1 MTQLSKDV
9 IDKIRVLQTNEITEY
24 IVYTHLA
31 KRLKDDHNKNILLK
45 IGEDEL
51 AHANIWKS
59 YTNEDIKPKRLTI
72 LYYDILNV
80 IFGYTFTLKMMEKG
94 EEKAN
99 KYYDEIA
106 EVLPIAKKIA
116 DEEEEHEM
124 ALIAMLDEER
134 LQYVGSMVLGLNDA
148 LVELTGTIAGLSFAL
163 QNTKLV
169 ALSGLVTGISATL
182 SMASS
187 EFLSARSDGNA
198 DAMKSAFYTGIM
210 YIVAVFLLVLPYLI
224 LPEDAYLPALIIML
238 VTVLAIIFVFTFYI
252 SVAKDLP
259 FKRRFWEMAI
269 LSFSVAGF
277 AFVIGLVIK
286 QVLGID
292 I

>member
-169 ALSGLVTGISATL
+169 ALSGLVTGHQRYSIH
-182 SMASS
+182 
-187 EFLSARSDGNA
+187 
-198 DAMKSAFYTGIM
+198 GI
-210 YIVAVFLLVLPYLI
+210 
-224 LPEDAYLPALIIML
+224 
-238 VTVLAIIFVFTFYI
+238 
-252 SVAKDLP
+252 
-259 FKRRFWEMAI
+259 
-269 LSFSVAGF
+269 
-277 AFVIGLVIK
+277 
-286 QVLGID
+286 Q
-292 I
+292 

>member
-1 MTQLSKDV
+1 MTQLSKEV
-9 IDKIRVLQTNEITEY
+9 ISKIRVLQTNEITEY
-24 IVYTHLA
+24 VVYTHLA
-31 KRLKDDHNKNILLK
+31 KRIKDQKNKDILLK

-51 AHANIWKS
+51 AHSNIWRS
-59 YTNEDIKPKRLTI
+59 YTNEDIKPKKLTI
-72 LYYDILNV
+72 LFYDILNI
-80 IFGYTFTLKMMEKG
+80 IFGYTFTLKIMEKG
-94 EEKAN
+94 EDKAN
-99 KYYDEIA
+99 KYYDEISD
-106 EVLPIAKKIA
+106 VLPVAKRIA
-116 DEEEEHEM
+116 DEEEEHEL
-124 ALIAMLDEER
+124 ALIDMLDEER

-198 DAMKSAFYTGIM
+198 NAMKSAFYTGIM
-210 YIVAVFLLVLPYLI
+210 YIVAVLLLVLPYLL
-224 LPEDAYLPALIIML
+224 LPEDAYLVALIIML
-238 VTVLAIIFVFTFYI
+238 VTVLIIIFVFTFYI

-269 LSFSVAGF
+269 ISFSVAGF
-277 AFVIGLVIK
+277 AFIIGLLIK
-286 QVLGID
+286 QALGID

>member
-1 MTQLSKDV
+1 MTQLSREV
-9 IDKIRVLQTNEITEY
+9 IDKLKVLQTNEITEY
-24 IVYTHLA
+24 VVYTHLA
-31 KRLKDDHNKNILLK
+31 NKLKDEHNKNILLK
-45 IGEDEL
+45 IASDEL
-51 AHANIWKS
+51 AHSNIWKS
-59 YTNEDIKPKRLTI
+59 YTKEEIQPKRLTI
-72 LYYDILNV
+72 LFYDILNI
-80 IFGYTFTLKMMEKG
+80 IFGYTFTLKIMEKV
-94 EEKAN
+94 EDKAN

-106 EVLPIAKKIA
+106 EVLPVAKKIA
-116 DEEEEHEM
+116 DEEEEHEHS
-124 ALIAMLDEER
+124 LIAMLDEER

-198 DAMKSAFYTGIM
+198 NAMKSAFYTGIM
-210 YIVAVFLLVLPYLI
+210 YIVAVFLLVLPYLL

-238 VTVLAIIFVFTFYI
+238 VIVLLIIFVFTFYI

-269 LSFSVAGF
+269 ISFSVAGF
-277 AFVIGLVIK
+277 AFIIGLLIK
-286 QVLGID
+286 QALSID

>member
-1 MTQLSKDV
+1 MTQLSKEV

-24 IVYTHLA
+24 VVYTHLA
-31 KRLKDDHNKNILLK
+31 NRLKDEHNKNILLK
-45 IGEDEL
+45 IANDEL
-51 AHANIWKS
+51 AHSNIWKE
-59 YTNEDIKPKRLTI
+59 YTKEDIKPKRLTI
-72 LYYDILNV
+72 LFYDVLNV
-80 IFGYTFTLKMMEKG
+80 IFGYTFTLKIMEKG

-99 KYYDEIA
+99 NYYDEIA
-106 EVLPIAKKIA
+106 EVLPVAKKIA
-116 DEEEEHEM
+116 DEEEEHEHS
-124 ALIAMLDEER
+124 LIAMLDEER

-198 DAMKSAFYTGIM
+198 NAMKSAFYTGIM
-210 YIVAVFLLVLPYLI
+210 YIVAVFLLVLPYLL

-238 VTVLAIIFVFTFYI
+238 VIVLTIIFVFTFYI

-259 FKRRFWEMAI
+259 FKQRFWEMAI
-269 LSFSVAGF
+269 ISFSVAGF
-277 AFVIGLVIK
+277 AFIIGLLIK
-286 QVLGID
+286 QALGID